1 MPMFRRKGVVQARCL
16 KKDLAED
23 IAQWCGGVL
32 VTEIDSIDP
41 GKTFVGINVPT
52 LEGMSRASQNDW
64 IVQGEQGDFWPVPAG
79 QFSEIYEPAED
90 A

>member
-1 MPMFRRKGVVQARCL
+1 MPMFRRKGIVQARCL

-23 IAQWCGGVL
+23 IAQWCGGLL
-32 VTEIDSIDP
+32 VTEIDAETDE
-41 GKTFVGINVPT
+41 TFVGINVPT
-52 LEGMSRASQNDW
+52 REGMARASQNDW

-79 QFSEIYEPAED
+79 QFEAIYEPSD